1 MTEKHFS
8 QMLDLWKKCDNQGI
22 TRSKMFHMSEIIQ
35 ASRNPEYVIEV
46 YNNALKRRALPF
58 IKNMPRKI
66 SLYSDDCGFR
76 PHTDLDE
83 EIAQRLTI
91 TCDGRVYI
99 TRYNFDDKII
109 SKEYHK
115 IKSDYAI
122 NWMCKLCSHLSVA
135 VADDHFLDVGSWS
148 LKITDSEKKKYH
160 ITGDLID
167 GYDKWLDS
175 YSEEIR
181 NILDIP
187 DLYVFNCD
195 CSRKIILCSCEF
207 EFGGKQYYYK
217 TDDKSIE
224 IGDNVEV
231 PVGEHGRTKIV
242 KVVNIES
249 ATEDDLPYEY
259 GEIKSIIGL
268 ARPDDSY
275 NSGEKYS
282 LYMIVKK
289 HVDEIDCENLLEFGA
304 PNDEYDYES
313 RTISEMLR
321 SNMDVYQISSIIA
334 NVMESSFSHPYDTS
348 FFVKIASKIKA
359 EMQEEQIES

>member
-22 TRSKMFHMSEIIQ
+22 TRSEMFHMSEIIQ
-35 ASRNPEYVIEV
+35 ASRNSEYVIEV

-66 SLYSDDCGFR
+66 SLYSNDCGFR

-148 LKITDSEKKKYH
+148 LIITDSEKKKYH

-181 NILDIP
+181 NILVIP

-207 EFGGKQYYYK
+207 EFGGKQ
-217 TDDKSIE
+217 
-224 IGDNVEV
+224 
-231 PVGEHGRTKIV
+231 
-242 KVVNIES
+242 
-249 ATEDDLPYEY
+249 
-259 GEIKSIIGL
+259 
-268 ARPDDSY
+268 
-275 NSGEKYS
+275 
-282 LYMIVKK
+282 
-289 HVDEIDCENLLEFGA
+289 
-304 PNDEYDYES
+304 
-313 RTISEMLR
+313 
-321 SNMDVYQISSIIA
+321 
-334 NVMESSFSHPYDTS
+334 
-348 FFVKIASKIKA
+348 
-359 EMQEEQIES
+359 

>member
-1 MTEKHFS
+1 M
-8 QMLDLWKKCDNQGI
+8 
-22 TRSKMFHMSEIIQ
+22 
-35 ASRNPEYVIEV
+35 
-46 YNNALKRRALPF
+46 
-58 IKNMPRKI
+58 
-66 SLYSDDCGFR
+66 
-76 PHTDLDE
+76 
-83 EIAQRLTI
+83 
-91 TCDGRVYI
+91 
-99 TRYNFDDKII
+99 
-109 SKEYHK
+109 
-115 IKSDYAI
+115 
-122 NWMCKLCSHLSVA
+122 
-135 VADDHFLDVGSWS
+135 
-148 LKITDSEKKKYH
+148 
-160 ITGDLID
+160 ID

-259 GEIKSIIGL
+259 REIKSIIGL

-282 LYMIVKK
+282 LYLIVKNMLMK
-289 HVDEIDCENLLEFGA
+289 LTAKIFWNSVLLMMNMIMNQELFLRCFA
-304 PNDEYDYES
+304 PIWMY
-313 RTISEMLR
+313 TKFLR
-321 SNMDVYQISSIIA
+321 LLRM
-334 NVMESSFSHPYDTS
+334 
-348 FFVKIASKIKA
+348 
-359 EMQEEQIES
+359 

>member
-1 MTEKHFS
+1 MNNRMTEKHFS
-8 QMLDLWKKCDNQGI
+8 QMLDLWKKCDNQRI
-22 TRSKMFHMSEIIQ
+22 TRSEMFHMSEIIQ

-66 SLYSDDCGFR
+66 SLYSNDCGFR

-148 LKITDSEKKKYH
+148 LIITDSEKKKYH

-242 KVVNIES
+242 KVVNI
-249 ATEDDLPYEY
+249 
-259 GEIKSIIGL
+259 
-268 ARPDDSY
+268 
-275 NSGEKYS
+275 
-282 LYMIVKK
+282 
-289 HVDEIDCENLLEFGA
+289 
-304 PNDEYDYES
+304 
-313 RTISEMLR
+313 
-321 SNMDVYQISSIIA
+321 
-334 NVMESSFSHPYDTS
+334 
-348 FFVKIASKIKA
+348 
-359 EMQEEQIES
+359 